1 MHDDTS
7 LTEVGTRLHPV
18 SGEEVARWL
27 AIPQPTTLALGVG
40 VWRPSSVQVIAE
52 EPEYAREAERLS
64 GELAALGIPS
74 GGATVVRLRR
84 GDCDGDGDSD
94 RDDDRES
101 FEIDVDT
108 DIDVRAGG
116 AAGAFRATRQLL
128 HNLRAQGR
136 VPKGRVSS
144 APAVAERGF
153 HLDAARRYFPASWI
167 IELLHALAD
176 VGITTFQ
183 WHVSDD
189 EGFRIGS
196 TAFPEIVS
204 SEHVTRAEA
213 VAVADA
219 AADLHIDLV
228 PSLDMPGHLRH
239 ALSAHPSYRLPADGG
254 PSTDHA
260 LDITSAEG
268 CDFALA
274 LIDDVAAVF
283 PRSTNWHLG
292 GDEFVDFARI
302 DEYPALAEVAR
313 GRHGPSGTG
322 FDLLTGFVNEV
333 AAHLRAK
340 GLAPRVWNDGMLR
353 SEAVVLDQDIVLT
366 WWTNW
371 HAQMRPLAAAIE
383 AGNPLVNFHDALFYY
398 VLGEKAGYVYPTS
411 ERIWEADW
419 HPGLFPSLPGGSRQ
433 EIVPPYP
440 VRLLGASFS
449 VWSDDAA
456 AQTPVEVAD
465 GIRRPLRAM
474 AERAWNGGSSLSHDD
489 FCTID
494 AAIGVATAAS
504 RSAG

>member
-1 MHDDTS
+1 MNDDTS
-7 LTEVGTRLHPV
+7 LPEVGARLL
-18 SGEEVARWL
+18 SGDGGESARWL
-27 AIPQPTTLALGVG
+27 AIPQPTTLALRVG
-40 VWRPSSVQVIAE
+40 AWRPPSVQVVTD
-52 EPEYAREAERLS
+52 EPAYAREADRLS
-64 GELAALGIPS
+64 DEFAALGIPS
-74 GGATVVRLRR
+74 GDAAVVRLQR
-84 GDCDGDGDSD
+84 DD
-94 RDDDRES
+94 RDGES
-101 FEIDVDT
+101 FELEVGA
-108 DIDVRAGG
+108 DIDVRAGSV
-116 AAGAFRATRQLL
+116 AGVFRATRQVL

-136 VPKGRVSS
+136 VPNGTVSS
-144 APAVAERGF
+144 APAVTERGL

-167 IELLHALAD
+167 IDLLHALAD

-196 TAFPEIVS
+196 KAFPEIVS
-204 SEHVTRAEA
+204 AEHVTRAEA
-213 VAVADA
+213 LAVADA

-239 ALSAHPSYRLPADGG
+239 VLSAHPGYRLPADGG

-260 LDITSAEG
+260 LDITRAEAIA
-268 CDFALA
+268 FALA
-274 LIDDVAAVF
+274 MIDDVAAMF
-283 PRSTNWHLG
+283 PRSMNWHLG

-302 DEYPALAEVAR
+302 DEYPVLAEVAR
-313 GRHGPSGTG
+313 ERHGPSGTG
-322 FDLLTGFVNEV
+322 FDLLTGFVNEI

-353 SEAVVLDQDIVLT
+353 SDAVVLDQGIVLT

-371 HAQMRPLAAAIE
+371 HAQMQPLAAAIE
-383 AGNPLVNFHDALFYY
+383 AGNPLVNFHDELFYY
-398 VLGEKAGYVYPTS
+398 VLGEKAGYAYPTS
-411 ERIWEADW
+411 ARIWEAGW
-419 HPGLFPSLPGGSRQ
+419 HPGLFPSLPGGRRQ
-433 EIVPPYP
+433 EIERPYP

-489 FCTID
+489 FCAID
-494 AAIGVATAAS
+494 AAIGVATAS
-504 RSAG
+504 TRSAR

>member
-1 MHDDTS
+1 MNDDRS
-7 LTEVGTRLHPV
+7 LTEVVDRLRPDGG
-18 SGEEVARWL
+18 GEGARWL
-27 AIPQPTTLALGVG
+27 AIPQPTAVALGVG
-40 VWRPSSVQVIAE
+40 AWLPSSVQVVTD
-52 EPEYAREAERLS
+52 EPAYVREAERLS

-74 GGATVVRLRR
+74 GDAAVVRLW
-84 GDCDGDGDSD
+84 
-94 RDDDRES
+94 RDDREEES
-101 FEIDVDT
+101 FEIEVGV
-108 DIDVRAGG
+108 DIDVRAGNASG
-116 AAGAFRATRQLL
+116 VFRATRQLL

-136 VPKGRVSS
+136 VPMGTVSS
-144 APAVAERGF
+144 ASVVAERGL

-196 TAFPEIVS
+196 KAFPEVVS
-204 SEHVTRAEA
+204 AEHVTRAEA

-239 ALSAHPSYRLPADGG
+239 VLSAHPGYRLPADGG
-254 PSTDHA
+254 PATDHA
-260 LDITSAEG
+260 LDITSAEAVA
-268 CDFALA
+268 FALA

-283 PRSTNWHLG
+283 PRSMNWHLG

-302 DEYPALAEVAR
+302 HEYPALDEAAR
-313 GRHGPSGTG
+313 ERYGSSGTG
-322 FDLLTGFVNEV
+322 LDLLTGFVNEV

-353 SEAVVLDQDIVLT
+353 GEAVALDQDIVLT

-371 HAQMRPLAAAIE
+371 HAQMQPLATAIE

-398 VLGEKAGYVYPTS
+398 VLGEKAGYAYPTS
-411 ERIWEADW
+411 ARIWEADW
-419 HPGLFPSLPGGSRQ
+419 HPGLFPSLPGGMRQ
-433 EIVPPYP
+433 EIAPPYP

-456 AQTPVEVAD
+456 AQSPVEIAE
-465 GIRRPLRAM
+465 GIRLPLRAM
-474 AERAWNGGSSLSHDD
+474 LERAWNGGSSLSHDD
-489 FCTID
+489 FCAID
-494 AAIGVATAAS
+494 AAIGVATASA
-504 RSAG
+504 RSAR